1 MANVW
6 FLRYMATFVT
16 LWGGVLEKRYLHGGW
31 KMHALRLGNV
41 AAHPSLSSRDDHR
54 VGTSHSEL
62 NKSETFPL
70 VLEI

>member
-1 MANVW
+1 MVANVW
-6 FLRYMATFVT
+6 FLGYMATFVT
-16 LWGGVLEKRYLHGGW
+16 LCGVLEKRHLHGGW

-41 AAHPSLSSRDDHR
+41 AAHPSLSSTDDHR

-62 NKSETFPL
+62 NKSETLTL